1 MRWNKL
7 ERRMAVYKRR
17 YAAYTGSLT
26 PEWSR
31 FFVLTRYAFADL
43 FESRFFVL
51 LLILTLV
58 PTLFF
63 AAYIFIA
70 NNNAVQLLLPM
81 RSAGMFSVEA
91 KFFTLILIVQTQA
104 AFLLNCWVGPVLI
117 AGDLTNGALPLFLSR
132 PFGRAEYVLGKLA
145 VLALLLSGVTW
156 VPSLLLFSLEAGL
169 AKGDWIWSNIWMV
182 IPILLCSA
190 IWILMLSLLSLA
202 VSAWVK
208 LRIVATGVIF
218 ITFFIPAGLGEMFN
232 SIMGTYWGRLLNF
245 SYMFRLIVA
254 KGFGERPAL
263 LGVFGWNEIPVP
275 VAWGVLIFVC
285 LLSLVILN
293 ARLRAREAV
302 RG

>member
-1 MRWNKL
+1 
-7 ERRMAVYKRR
+7 MAVYKRR

-31 FFVLTRYAFADL
+31 FFVLTRYAFTEL
-43 FESRFFVL
+43 FKSRFFVI
-51 LLILTLV
+51 LLILSLV
-58 PTLFF
+58 PVLLF

-70 NNNAVQLLLPM
+70 NNKTVQLLLPG
-81 RSAGMFSVEA
+81 SPDLFSVEA
-91 KFFTLILIVQTQA
+91 RYFTIIMIVQTQA

-132 PFGRAEYVLGKLA
+132 PFSRSDYVLGKLA
-145 VLALLLSGVTW
+145 VLGLLLSGVTW
-156 VPSLLLFSLEAGL
+156 VPVLLLFGLQAGL
-169 AKGDWIWSNIWMV
+169 ARNGWIWTHLWMV
-182 IPILLCSA
+182 VPIVFCSA

-208 LRIVATGVIF
+208 LRIVATGLIF
-218 ITFFIPAGLGEMFN
+218 ITFFVPTGLGEMFN
-232 SIMGTYWGRLLNF
+232 AIMGTYWGRLLNF
-245 SYMFRLIVA
+245 SDMFRLILA
-254 KGFGERPAL
+254 QGFREQSLSGI
-263 LGVFGWNEIPVP
+263 LGSRGWNEIPVP
-275 VAWGVLIFVC
+275 AAWGVLISLC